1 MAQSRPLPLVV
12 TTAPWAT
19 HIVLQSEAATQIW
32 RSYLIDDD
40 IFDETR
46 RRLRRALQDVNAP
59 AFGGFDIS
67 MNEHETEEYAPYW
80 APHAFILVP
89 SRPLRRREARFRE
102 WFLWRCSNASPDFHP
117 RL

>member
-46 RRLRRALQDVNAP
+46 RRRRRAPGRERPGVRRLRHLHERARD
-59 AFGGFDIS
+59 GGIRPVLGAARV
-67 MNEHETEEYAPYW
+67 H
-80 APHAFILVP
+80 
-89 SRPLRRREARFRE
+89 SRSGKAAEARRSAIPGMVFG
-102 WFLWRCSNASPDFHP
+102 RCSNASADFHP

>member
-46 RRLRRALQDVNAP
+46 RRRRRALQDVNAP

-89 SRPLRRREARFRE
+89 SRPLRRREARLRE